1 MCAIF
6 LRFGLPSAR
15 AEPSRPSD
23 SSVNVELVPFVG
35 VAIVVIVSPGVDMAL
50 VARNSLLHGRNAG
63 LATALGVNVGV
74 AVWVIAAAAA
84 SRRPR
89 SASPGSRT
97 STTQI
102 GRASGRER
110 G

>member
-1 MCAIF
+1 MCAIY

-35 VAIVVIVSPGVDMAL
+35 VAAVVIVTPGVDMAL

-63 LATALGVNVGV
+63 LATAIGVNVGV
-74 AVWVIAAAAA
+74 AVWVIAAAVGVAA
-84 SRRPR
+84 IVR
-89 SASPGSRT
+89 SSATVFTGLKLV
-97 STTQI
+97 
-102 GRASGRER
+102 GAAYL
-110 G
+110 